1 MKDDKNKSYFTDNH
15 CILCI
20 KQTIKSKSIYALG
33 AGGRGFESRYPD
45 KKGLIDYSV
54 SPFCLYLTKY

>member
-45 KKGLIDYSV
+45 
-54 SPFCLYLTKY
+54 